1 MACASASGSS
11 SSSNESKTDESF
23 VVDDNLDVSPA
34 LPELPLED
42 VLVNPPPTFG
52 EQAVELRKSRIK
64 GAGIGLFALLD
75 FEPGDLI
82 QEYYGQRIDAKEAQ
96 RRNARG
102 EATHIATLVYDRAY
116 IDGRE
121 HRCGGRIDGP
131 RQVRDE
137 GAGAY
142 ANSSHGTAFEAN
154 AIFDYADSR
163 ANREARNK
171 EQFYKIDPAQRK
183 LFVRAIKPIRR
194 GDEILVDYPVIF

>member
-1 MACASASGSS
+1 MACST
-11 SSSNESKTDESF
+11 ESKSDESF
-23 VVDDNLDVSPA
+23 VVDDSLDVSPV

-42 VLVNPPPTFG
+42 VLAAPPPTFA

-64 GAGIGLFALLD
+64 GAGIGLFALVD

-82 QEYYGQRIDAKEAQ
+82 QEYYGQLIDNKEAQ

-102 EATHIATLVYDRAY
+102 KATHIATLVYGRAY
-116 IDGRE
+116 IDGRT
-121 HRCGGRIDGP
+121 HRYGGHIDGP

-142 ANSSHGTAFEAN
+142 ANSSRDTEFEPN
-154 AIFDYADSR
+154 AIFDHADSLQNRNAR
-163 ANREARNK
+163 AK
-171 EQFYKIDPAQRK
+171 EQFDKVDPAQRK
-183 LFVRAIKPIRR
+183 LFVRAVKPIRR